1 MKRLL
6 IAVLIL
12 SAMNC
17 KEKSNTL
24 ITIGHRG
31 AMGHETENTL
41 SSVQKAL
48 DLGVDMIEIDVF
60 KISSGEIVVFH
71 DDKVDLL
78 TDGSGAIESMD
89 LKAVKDL
96 NVKGDHKIPLLT
108 EVLDLINKKV
118 RLNIELKGSGTAAGV
133 MDIVNSYIENAGWTL
148 DDFVISS
155 FKWEELTAIR
165 NLNRDIEIAVLT
177 DGDPLNALAFG
188 KEISAVA
195 INPHYLRLNKANVL
209 KIKSEGFKIFTW
221 TVNDSEEISRIRA
234 LGVDGIF
241 TDYPER
247 IQ

>member
-1 MKRLL
+1 MKRFL
-6 IAVLIL
+6 IAALIL
-12 SAMNC
+12 STMNC
-17 KEKSNTL
+17 KEENNTL

-60 KISSGEIVVFH
+60 RITSGEIVVFH
-71 DDKVDLL
+71 DDKVDHL
-78 TDGSGAIESMD
+78 TDGRGAIEKMD
-89 LKAVKDL
+89 LDAVKEL

-118 RLNIELKGSGTAAGV
+118 RLNIELKGPGTAEGV
-133 MDIVNSYIENAGWTL
+133 MYIINSYIENVGWTL

-155 FKWEELTAIR
+155 FNWEELTAIR
-165 NLNRDIEIAVLT
+165 SLNRDIEIAVLT
-177 DGDPLNALAFG
+177 DEDPLNALAFG
-188 KEISAVA
+188 KEIGAVA
-195 INPHYLRLNKANVL
+195 INPHYLRLNKENVSI
-209 KIKSEGFKIFTW
+209 IKSQGFKIFTW
-221 TVNDSEEISRIRA
+221 TINDPEEIARIRT
-234 LGVDGIF
+234 LDVDGIF